1 MTRYRMTRIKICGMT
16 RRKDVLKAVE
26 LGVDGLGFILAESPR
41 RVSLEDVAKL
51 TEGLPPF
58 VSAVAVLVNPPAEK
72 LAGVVS
78 SGLFTHIQFHG
89 KEDPMML
96 KGLPIKTIK
105 AFGISSEQDLQEIQN
120 YQGADYF
127 LYDTRVGKSSGGTG
141 KSFDWSLVKQVA
153 GIKTFILAGGLGPDN
168 VAEAIRICRP
178 SAVDLNSCLESEPG
192 KKDPELMRQAVN
204 KIREGELNILRM
216 EPR

>member
-1 MTRYRMTRIKICGMT
+1 MTRYRMTLIKICGMT

-41 RVSLEDVAKL
+41 RVSLEDVTKL

-58 VSAVAVLVNPPAEK
+58 VSTVAVVVNPNADE
-72 LAGVVS
+72 LAGIVS

-96 KGLPIKTIK
+96 TGLPIKTIK
-105 AFGISSEQDLQEIQN
+105 AFGISSEGDLEEIQN

-127 LYDTRVGKSSGGTG
+127 LYDARVGEFSGGTG
-141 KSFDWSLVKQVA
+141 KTFNWSLVKQVA
-153 GIKTFILAGGLGPDN
+153 GIKPFILAGGLGPDN
-168 VAEAIRICRP
+168 VAKAIRICRP

-192 KKDPELMRQAVN
+192 KKDPELMEQAVN
-204 KIREGELNILRM
+204 KIRESELNTLKS
-216 EPR
+216 ETK